1 MPKIKVTL
9 KDPDVLYDA
18 VEEQVESELQG
29 MPDDEAEA
37 VHDLRVEKYQE
48 IASTWFEYGEYLT
61 IEIDTDAKTARVVPV
76 GEK

>member
-1 MPKIKVTL
+1 MPKIKVTM

-18 VEEQVESELQG
+18 VEEQVESELEG

-37 VHDLRVEKYQE
+37 VRDLRVEKYQE
-48 IASTWFEYGEYLT
+48 VASTWFEYGEYLT